1 MLKTTVIATLFLAML
16 CAPIY
21 AQKVTG
27 NAPADFLAA
36 QAKFDAALQKA
47 DTETIAAMLTD
58 DFLRTPPASP
68 NTTKTQWL
76 EALRTGAVKYLSI
89 HPKEA
94 NYRMYGD
101 TVIGNAVTQFRV
113 SVNGQTRDETLR
125 LLSVWVKQN
134 GRWMFA
140 AVQGNPMPAQQAAK

>member
-1 MLKTTVIATLFLAML
+1 MLKRTLLAVVGLAFL
-16 CAPIY
+16 CAPTH

-27 NAPADFLAA
+27 NAPQDFLAA

-58 DFLRTPPASP
+58 DFLRTPPSTP

-76 EALRTGAVKYLSI
+76 ESMQTGALKYLSI
-89 HPKEA
+89 QTQEA

-101 TVIGNAVTQFRV
+101 TVVGNSVTAFRV
-113 SVNGQTRDETLR
+113 SRNGQPIEETLR
-125 LLSVWVKQN
+125 LLTVWVKRN

-140 AVQGNPMPAQQAAK
+140 AVQGNAMPAVRTAN